1 MSSAG
6 APRPARSGPN
16 ALVRVVRSWR
26 ALSPEQHR
34 SAIAALALWVAM
46 FLPWYSE
53 TAVSIGSR
61 SSAAS
66 VSLTAWDAFGFVE
79 LVLLVITVAVVWLLF
94 LRGEQRGP
102 RVPGGDGATIAAAG
116 GLAAILIFYRM
127 LDRSQLTSARN
138 GLLSTGIE
146 WGIFL
151 AVAAAVWLAYSGV
164 AMRRAS
170 RPGAAAADPPSPGI
184 RRQPPREQANV
195 GATRDELPPEGAE
208 RRAPTRE
215 DAEQLRFE
223 LPQDREH

>member
-1 MSSAG
+1 MSGAG

-16 ALVRVVRSWR
+16 ALVRVMRAWR

-34 SAIAALALWVAM
+34 SAIAALALWLTM

-66 VSLTAWDAFGFVE
+66 ISLTAWDAFGFVE
-79 LVLLVITVAVVWLLF
+79 LLALLITVAVVWLMF
-94 LRGEQRGP
+94 ARGEQRGP
-102 RVPGGDGATIAAAG
+102 RLPGGDGSAIAAAG
-116 GLAAILIFYRM
+116 SLAAILIVYRM
-127 LDRSQLTSARN
+127 LDRSSLTSARN
-138 GLLSTGIE
+138 GLLSTGIQ

-164 AMRRAS
+164 AMRRALRAS
-170 RPGAAAADPPSPGI
+170 APSTDQAVAI
-184 RRQPPREQANV
+184 RREPPREQAGV
-195 GATRDELPPEGAE
+195 GAKRQSVQPDRVE
-208 RRAPTRE
+208 RRPPTRE